1 MPEYDWRHLFR
12 EEKIALIKKHGQ
24 SGTAKLTGTT
34 SSAVGGF
41 MSRNAAALGISRANP
56 ERTRTRRPAMALR
69 DPHSEAAL
77 TERWA
82 DRQRPGRQVYVA
94 KTTGKPGNRWTPE
107 MKHQLAVDWKR
118 GLSVKKIAIK
128 LHVGE
133 NAVKKQR
140 ITQKLA
146 ERRPRRAKFRQ
157 VVHISLDPEEYLA
170 LRDGAE
176 RRGSSMTD
184 YMAYLIQRDAGKIL

>member
-1 MPEYDWRHLFR
+1 
-12 EEKIALIKKHGQ
+12 
-24 SGTAKLTGTT
+24 
-34 SSAVGGF
+34 
-41 MSRNAAALGISRANP
+41 MSRNAAILGIKRKDP
-56 ERTRTRRPAMALR
+56 EAGRRRPPAAALR
-69 DPHSEAAL
+69 DPHSETAL

-82 DRQRPGRQVYVA
+82 DRQRPGRQVYIA
-94 KTTGKPGNRWTPE
+94 KTTGRPGNRWTPE
-107 MKHQLAVDWKR
+107 MKQQLKVDWKR
-118 GLSVKKIAIK
+118 GLSIAKIASK
-128 LHVGE
+128 LHVGD

-140 ITQKLA
+140 IALKLA

-184 YMAYLIQRDAGKIL
+184 YMAFLIQRDAGKVL